1 MNYDQIIEGYTP
13 ELQLLDAIDLLKHYH
28 PDAAEIL
35 DLWASQTSNDKNDVE
50 PLQKG
55 PTD

>member
-1 MNYDQIIEGYTP
+1 MDYDQIIEGYSP
-13 ELQLLDAIDLLKHYH
+13 ELQLMDAIDLLKHYH

-35 DLWASQTSNDKNDVE
+35 DSWVTDSKSDKTNVE

-55 PTD
+55 PTL

>member
-35 DLWASQTSNDKNDVE
+35 DSWASETKNDKTIE
-50 PLQKG
+50 ETPQKG
-55 PTD
+55 PTL

>member
-1 MNYDQIIEGYTP
+1 MNYDQIIEGYSP

-35 DLWASQTSNDKNDVE
+35 DLWASQTSNDKNDAE